1 QKSHNRATLKFRNSL
16 KQNIC
21 IDMLR
26 KGYHRSFR
34 EVFALIQKQ
43 AASGEAPG
51 PGSGIWQ
58 PWPLEE
64 QPRKLEQIQRFLTR
78 AEEAQRAGCYEEVY
92 DNQVALARYF
102 EDQEDK
108 WLSDYF
114 YEVCLD
120 SAQRIKMDGG
130 EREAEA
136 NFNMGRIYME
146 QGRLEGAL
154 ECATASHRLTAGRT
168 WTDGAGR
175 SCFARTCQS
184 LSTIY
189 SSLAN
194 KMLENEEHQVAIE
207 TLLKAFEM
215 TKEAGDKKIEAE
227 AAYRLGSAYRL
238 VQDHQA
244 ARRVS
249 VPALQGQRTL
259 AMALTQLAF
268 TDSCVPSLNLNADW
282 SLHVTLL
289 QGVYDRACEMFQRAS
304 EMAEKLGRP
313 ERLRRALVHLGIA
326 RALHVTATCSSHGG
340 APPLADVPRLL
351 LWKDSRRDT
360 FGDTRLATNSS
371 HCPIVTCF
379 PPRPLMLL
387 DDLQD
392 FQSAWCN
399 ISDDE

>member
-1 QKSHNRATLKFRNSL
+1 MRSSVVPRLNVSFLPDIRSGCGRKGRAAPARRPCKDEGESGSSDEGNESSAGPIPSRDQTSRFRNSL

-34 EVFALIQKQ
+34 EIFALIQKQ

-58 PWPLEE
+58 PRPLEE
-64 QPRKLEQIQRFLTR
+64 RPHKLEQIQRFLTR

-92 DNQVALARYF
+92 DNQVVLARYF

-146 QGRLEGAL
+146 QGRLEAAV
-154 ECATASHRLTAGRT
+154 ECATASRRLAAGRT
-168 WTDGAGR
+168 WTDGVGR
-175 SCFARTCQS
+175 SCCARTCQS

-189 SSLAN
+189 SSLAK

-207 TLLKAFEM
+207 TLLKALEM
-215 TKEAGDKKIEAE
+215 AKEAGDKKIEAE

-244 ARRVS
+244 ARRYLKVH
-249 VPALQGQRTL
+249 VEICTALGDL
-259 AMALTQLAF
+259 
-268 TDSCVPSLNLNADW
+268 D
-282 SLHVTLL
+282 
-289 QGVYDRACEMFQRAS
+289 
-304 EMAEKLGRP
+304 
-313 ERLRRALVHLGIA
+313 HLGDTYTAVAESLQSEGKHDEAIQYLLEFAEASAGNSQRGSLGVVYLYLGTIFISNPLKSRSEAGLCTSLSFRA
-326 RALHVTATCSSHGG
+326 RMTGPARCS
-340 APPLADVPRLL
+340 
-351 LWKDSRRDT
+351 
-360 FGDTRLATNSS
+360 
-371 HCPIVTCF
+371 
-379 PPRPLMLL
+379 
-387 DDLQD
+387 
-392 FQSAWCN
+392 
-399 ISDDE
+399 